1 MATREEIVAGLQMTV
16 EQGKRSV
23 GLFADGE
30 WEAERASGWTPKQV
44 YGHLAATAGIVPGM
58 AGGLAAA
65 PEGTDI
71 AAGLDID
78 AMNAQA
84 VGGMESM
91 SQEQTMAAFEANYA
105 KLIDFIKELPDEQLN
120 AKRRFFS
127 ESIPVSDILANSIML
142 HGLHHVYEAQN
153 RLAGP

>member
-1 MATREEIVAGLQMTV
+1 MATKEEIIAGLKMTV

-23 GLFADGE
+23 ALFADGE
-30 WEAERASGWTPKQV
+30 WEAERASGWTPKQF
-44 YGHLAATAGIVPGM
+44 YSHLASTAGIVPGM

-78 AMNAQA
+78 TMNAQA
-84 VGGMESM
+84 VGGMASM
-91 SQEQTMAAFEANYA
+91 SQEQIMAAFEANYA
-105 KLIDFIKELPDEQLN
+105 KLIEFIETLPDEQMN

-142 HGLHHVYEAQN
+142 HGLHHVYEAQA
-153 RLAGP
+153 RMGAG

>member
-1 MATREEIVAGLQMTV
+1 MATRDELIAGLKMTV

-23 GLFADGE
+23 ALFAEGE

-44 YGHLAATAGIVPGM
+44 YCHLAATAGIVPGM
-58 AGGLAAA
+58 AGGLMAA

-71 AAGLDID
+71 AQGMDIND
-78 AMNAQA
+78 MNAKA
-84 VGGMESM
+84 VGAMEAM
-91 SQEQTMAAFEANYA
+91 SQEQIMAAFEANYG
-105 KLIDFIKELPDEQLN
+105 KLIEFVKTVPDEQLN

-142 HGLHHVYEAQN
+142 HGLHHVYEAQA
-153 RLAGP
+153 RMGAG